1 MDQFILPSTFRWEAS
16 DRPNTAT
23 VHIEPCYFGY
33 GTTLGNALRRVLLS
47 SLEGAAVTAVKIAG
61 VTHEFTAAQHVQED
75 VIELLM
81 NLKQLRLKIFSAEPV
96 HLTLRAVGKREVTAR
111 DIAAQSDVEIVNPDL
126 HLATLTDD
134 DATLEMEI
142 TAQRGRGYVTVDG
155 RGKERSPLGT
165 MAIDAVYTPVQNV
178 GFRVENMRV
187 GDITNY
193 DRLILTVETDGT
205 MTPRSAVE
213 RAAQMLIDHFVL
225 LTSPPDVA
233 VAATGDD
240 QPAPASIVED
250 GDDTSST
257 GSEKE

>member
-1 MDQFILPSTFRWEAS
+1 MDQFILPSTFRWEVS

-23 VHIEPCYFGY
+23 VYIEPCYFGY

-96 HLTLRAVGKREVTAR
+96 HLMLRAMGKREVTGR
-111 DIAAQSDVEIVNPDL
+111 DVTPQADVEIVNPDL

-134 DATLEMEI
+134 DAALEMEI

-205 MTPRSAVE
+205 MTPRDAVE
-213 RAAQMLIDHFVL
+213 RAAKILIDHFAL
-225 LTSPPDVA
+225 LTSPPEATAA
-233 VAATGDD
+233 VPGDD
-240 QPAPASIVED
+240 QPAPATIVED
-250 GDDTSST
+250 GEAAGDDES
-257 GSEKE
+257 KE